1 MHAHTVTAT
10 RIILALGLAGSL
22 FVQAVLVP
30 LLYLD
35 LEGAPAPVR
44 LQVVTI
50 IALGIV
56 AIQVVMVCT
65 WRLVTLVGRDEV
77 FSPLSFRYVDVISAA
92 VATGALLLFWLGA
105 VAAPGDEV
113 APGMVLLIGGAG
125 GLALGAAL
133 VVRVMR
139 ALLRQAVE
147 MRAELAEVI

>member
-1 MHAHTVTAT
+1 MRDARQQCLPQLLRLRGAQSIELEVLLGAGAAVGL
-10 RIILALGLAGSL
+10 RII
-22 FVQAVLVP
+22 FAVVVSY
-30 LLYLD
+30 LLNIPFLK
-35 LEGAPAPVR
+35 
-44 LQVVTI
+44 VV
-50 IALGIV
+50 
-56 AIQVVMVCT
+56 
-65 WRLVTLVGRDEV
+65 
-77 FSPLSFRYVDVISAA
+77 
-92 VATGALLLFWLGA
+92 GALLLFWLGA

>member
-65 WRLVTLVGRDEV
+65 WRLLTLVGRDEV

-92 VATGALLLFWLGA
+92 VATGLLLFWLGA

>member
-1 MHAHTVTAT
+1 
-10 RIILALGLAGSL
+10 
-22 FVQAVLVP
+22 
-30 LLYLD
+30 
-35 LEGAPAPVR
+35 
-44 LQVVTI
+44 VVTI

-65 WRLVTLVGRDEV
+65 WRLLTLVGRDEV

-139 ALLRQAVE
+139 ALLRQPVE